1 MNPDTELKTER
12 DCTEACVVAGSEL
25 ANKWLQRLGKEEADI
40 RAMLASGLGLELVLT
55 LHPVTSIDMR
65 LIEADSA
72 RVRLVATVIN
82 SSNAH

>member
-40 RAMLASGLGLELVLT
+40 RDMLASGAGLELVLT
-55 LHPVTSIDMR
+55 LHPVPSVELRFIHVDGSKVKLSTW
-65 LIEADSA
+65 
-72 RVRLVATVIN
+72 VIN
-82 SSNAH
+82 NTNAH